1 MEREKGMESVV
12 PGAITALLREL
23 FRAPP
28 DDGKALPALRCGQVV
43 GRFELVRKLGQ
54 GGFGVVFEAFDR
66 TLRRAVAFKVVRM
79 GGDLE
84 LKEERIL
91 REAEAAAQLSHP
103 NIVTLHDVGHC
114 NQGPYLVMELLRGRT
129 LGERLLEGP
138 LPIAEALAVAIE
150 VAKGVAHA
158 HARGV
163 VHRDVTP
170 GNVFL
175 CDGGAVKVL
184 DFGMALAFGR
194 GRVHGGTVAYMAPEQ
209 WKGEPEDER
218 TDVFALGVVLH
229 EMLSGTRPFADPSEL
244 MDGGGAPRLD
254 VPGASALADLVG
266 RMIAK
271 DPALRPRDCG
281 EVLAALVE
289 EQRSPVSGNAV
300 AARKRQRAWIAVATA
315 SAAAVVAALAF
326 ALPLPR
332 AVTRAPA
339 RPAPAAPAVAV
350 APAPVVAVATALAER
365 SVREQPPAALPARP
379 PAATVPARADRG
391 SPAPAPA
398 RRATRARTPAG
409 SVREC
414 RGNIDSVPIPAAA
427 SGEGVLTVVADPF
440 GAVFVDGVRY
450 GDTPGEC
457 RVAAGTYTVRVVHP
471 KLGAREARVKVDA
484 GGHARWAADFLA
496 D

>member
-1 MEREKGMESVV
+1 VEREKGMESVV

-28 DDGKALPALRCGQVV
+28 DDAKALPALRCGQVV

-114 NQGPYLVMELLRGRT
+114 DQGPYLVMELLRGRT

-138 LPIAEALAVAIE
+138 LPTAEALAIAIE

-229 EMLSGTRPFADPSEL
+229 EMVSGARPFADPSEL

-254 VPGASALADLVG
+254 VPGTSALADLVG

-281 EVLAALVE
+281 EVLAALVDLVE
-289 EQRSPVSGNAV
+289 EQRGSTPGDAV
-300 AARKRQRAWIAVATA
+300 AVRKRWRARIAVATA

-350 APAPVVAVATALAER
+350 ATALAEG
-365 SVREQPPAALPARP
+365 SVREQPQAALPARP
-379 PAATVPARADRG
+379 PAAAVPAVADRG
-391 SPAPAPA
+391 SPDAPA
-398 RRATRARTPAG
+398 RRAARTRTAAR
-409 SVREC
+409 SVHEC
-414 RGNIDSVPIPAAA
+414 RGSIDSVPIPAAA

-457 RVAAGTYTVRVVHP
+457 RVAAGTYRVRVVHP